1 MKESIGSHRSLLRYT
16 GLLYNIFS
24 FRLFPSYTSF
34 LQTLVDYE
42 KDTTRPRKIYHS
54 AGICYQY

>member
-1 MKESIGSHRSLLRYT
+1 MKESIGSYRSLLRYT

-42 KDTTRPRKIYHS
+42 KDTTRTGKIYHS
-54 AGICYQY
+54 AA